1 MLNHDEDIDRFIL
14 LHFCEST
21 KITVEVSVREQKP
34 AKGKKS
40 QEKKRKKKRKN
51 RRKKTSKSDQG
62 NAA

>member
-34 AKGKKS
+34 AKGKKKPGKKK
-40 QEKKRKKKRKN
+40 EKKEEKQKEKN
-51 RRKKTSKSDQG
+51 FKV
-62 NAA
+62 